1 MVYRTKT
8 YLAADWD
15 GDRDAIE
22 KLHEW
27 NRNSFYSLNFVD
39 VHDIIQSR
47 DTSLPCSI
55 KKSLSRRMDL
65 CKTFVFIVGDET
77 NSKQKG
83 KCRYCKRYYTCYEGT
98 DGKSFLEFEIDNALR
113 DGLRIV
119 VLYNSAYMY
128 RNTRCPEALRNVGVH
143 VAMKKSSGEWNYQ
156 EVKNAIMGNTF

>member
-1 MVYRTKT
+1 MSYRTKT

-15 GDRDAIE
+15 GDREAIN

-27 NRNSFYSLNFVD
+27 NNSTFYALNFVD

-55 KKSLSRRMDL
+55 KQSLSERMDM

-83 KCRYCKRYYTCYEGT
+83 RCRYCRKYYVCNKSN
-98 DGKSFLEFEIDNALR
+98 DSKSFLEFEIDKAKR

-119 VLYNSAYMY
+119 VLYNSTYVY
-128 RNTRCPEALRNVGVH
+128 RNTRCPEALRSCGTH
-143 VAMKKSSGEWNYQ
+143 VAMKNASGWNYQ
-156 EVKNAIMGNTF
+156 EVKKAIMGY

>member
-8 YLAADWD
+8 YIAADWD
-15 GDRDAIE
+15 GDKDAIN

-27 NRNSFYSLNFVD
+27 NKSNFYSLNFVD

-55 KKSLSRRMDL
+55 KQSLSERMDM

-77 NSKQKG
+77 DSKQKG
-83 KCRYCKRYYTCYEGT
+83 KCRYCPKYYSCYRSS
-98 DGKSFLEFEIDNALR
+98 DSKSFLDFEIDKAIR

-119 VLYNSAYMY
+119 VLYNSSYVY
-128 RNTRCPEALRNVGVH
+128 RYTRCPEALRNRGVH
-143 VAMKKSSGEWNYQ
+143 VAMKTSYGWNYQ
-156 EVKNAIMGNTF
+156 EVKNAVMGY